1 MGVSSGTAE
10 PANCTLG
17 LPQWDCNDAT
27 CYAHLRNNIASSTAL
42 PTEMATPT
50 LDKTDRKLLDL
61 LQKDGRMTNLDLA
74 GRVALSPSAC
84 LRRVR
89 SLEEAGVIRG
99 YAALLDPAKIGLGLL
114 AFVTV
119 KLEKR
124 GRMPTDAFARACRD
138 WPEVAACHA
147 TTGDMDYLLRVHV
160 EDLPHFSRFVMDSL
174 LKHPGVIDVK
184 SSFVLEQVKETTA
197 LPLARTG
204 S

>member
-1 MGVSSGTAE
+1 MAAT
-10 PANCTLG
+10 TLG
-17 LPQWDCNDAT
+17 
-27 CYAHLRNNIASSTAL
+27 
-42 PTEMATPT
+42 
-50 LDKTDRKLLDL
+50 KTDRKLLDL
-61 LQKDGRMTNLDLA
+61 LQKDGRITNLELA

-89 SLEEAGVIRG
+89 ALEEAGVIRG
-99 YAALLDPAKIGLGLL
+99 YVALLDPAMIGLGLL

-124 GRMPTDAFARACRD
+124 GRMPTDAFARACRE

-160 EDLPHFSRFVMDSL
+160 EDLAHFSRFVMDSL

-184 SSFVLEQVKETTA
+184 SSFALEAVKETTVM
-197 LPLARTG
+197 PIARPAG
-204 S
+204 

>member
-1 MGVSSGTAE
+1 MA
-10 PANCTLG
+10 
-17 LPQWDCNDAT
+17 AT
-27 CYAHLRNNIASSTAL
+27 
-42 PTEMATPT
+42 T

-89 SLEEAGVIRG
+89 ALEEAGVIRG

-124 GRMPTDAFARACRD
+124 GRMPTDAFAKACRE

-160 EDLPHFSRFVMDSL
+160 GDLAHFSRFVMDSL

-197 LPLARTG
+197 LPLETVA